1 MPLNEEECK
10 NIDDVKKLTNVND
23 VLNCVM
29 PDSLI
34 GLRSDSA
41 SPSDT
46 CIIKFNPGTKMN
58 GVPLTKGFIK
68 YYVTDTSGV
77 PIQYINE
84 IKALKY
90 ETVIYQWVKQLIKT
104 GVNGHFVKVLGGADG
119 INFDTMAQFIST
131 YSGMSQ
137 EDTDRNLYRNSNFMT
152 FALPAARPAI
162 TVNKVYKPLPLTEAQ
177 VHNFEYAFVL
187 TEGLTIEKLPFETP
201 STETQVTDN
210 LQALYDLSLG
220 SCMRFHDMISIN
232 AYLQRILGFHANPPL
247 EHAENIFHTYLI
259 SVLFQ
264 ACTACY
270 SLYLNGIAHNDLHS
284 GNVLVRKIPYTLI
297 TYNVEETGKTYFV
310 FAQFFAKLFDWDRS
324 FSNKVGRNPS
334 LNSPV
339 MFKANQTNDLV
350 QQRDFMK
357 LLCYFYKS
365 FYIPDGKTMHMTN
378 IFLTKKLLSAVVK
391 LKPDGFE
398 FNPFKYDVD
407 TKTTSTDWWKNYK
420 RGTNFIH
427 GQTEEYEF
435 QDFWEQIFIR
445 NRKCLLN
452 SDFIDAIN
460 PDLFNITLYTLPEI
474 MDNLYNMK
482 AEEGYYYIERE
493 PDPNYP
499 TYQNVVYNMRK
510 L

>member
-1 MPLNEEECK
+1 MSLSEEECK
-10 NIDDVKKLTNVND
+10 NIDDEKKLTNVND

-29 PDSLI
+29 PNSLI

-41 SPSDT
+41 SPSDI
-46 CIIKFNPGTKMN
+46 CIIKFNTGTKMN
-58 GVPLTKGFIK
+58 GLPLTKGFIK
-68 YYVTDTSGV
+68 YYVTDTSGI

-90 ETVIYQWVKQLIKT
+90 ETVIYQWVKQLIKN

-119 INFDTMAQFIST
+119 INFDKMSRFIST

-137 EDTDRNLYRNSNFMT
+137 TDIDRNLYRNSNFMT
-152 FALPAARPAI
+152 FALPTVRPSI
-162 TVNKVYKPLPLTEAQ
+162 TDNKVYSPLPLTEDQ

-187 TEGLTIEKLPFETP
+187 TEGLTIEKLPFSPP
-201 STETQVTDN
+201 SNETQVMDN
-210 LQALYDLSLG
+210 LQSFYDLTLG
-220 SCMRFHDMISIN
+220 TCMRFYDMITIN
-232 AYLQRILGFHANPPL
+232 TYLQKILGFHPNPVL
-247 EHAENIFHTYLI
+247 EHSENIFHTYLI

-264 ACTACY
+264 ASTACY
-270 SLYLNGIAHNDLHS
+270 SLFLNGITHNDLHS

-297 TYNVEETGKTYFV
+297 TYNVQETGKTYFV
-310 FAQFFAKLFDWDRS
+310 FAHFFAKLFDWDRS

-334 LNSPV
+334 LNSPA
-339 MFKANQTNDLV
+339 MFKANQTNDLI
-350 QQRDFMK
+350 QQRDFIK

-365 FYIPDGKTMHMTN
+365 FYISDGKTTHLTN

-398 FNPFKYDVD
+398 FNPSRYDVD
-407 TKTTSTDWWKNYK
+407 TKTSYTDWWKNYK
-420 RGTNFIH
+420 RGTNFVH

-460 PDLFNITLYTLPEI
+460 PELFDVTIYTLPEI
-474 MDNLYNMK
+474 MDNLYNMQD
-482 AEEGYYYIERE
+482 EGGNYYIERE
-493 PDPNYP
+493 PDINYP
-499 TYQNVVYNMRK
+499 AYQNVVYNMRK